1 MDNPPTREDYE
12 IALVDILTEEYSD
25 NPDIDDILNS
35 CLRMYDR
42 CLSNKCQIISPE
54 DMIEAIIHAIKSNV
68 QQIKS
73 NEISGYE

>member
-25 NPDIDDILNS
+25 NPDIDDILNA

-42 CLSNKCQIISPE
+42 LYLNCEIPSPT